1 MSGRVVMALRAVA
14 LGTAVALVGLTMD
27 QAPAHAAAATVEDAR
42 GDMIKVQEG
51 ATEGAP
57 APGATIADFKRTT
70 FRHKDRVV
78 VVRAEFVDLARTGRR
93 LTLWVDIRNDSG
105 RHFTVGVQADRADW
119 TGRTL
124 FLTRRGDDCALRHRI
139 DYRANTIRVAVP
151 RRCLDRPRTVA
162 FRVLSEHV
170 RRSWNY
176 SLLDN
181 GLADSM
187 EDPSWTRPL
196 RRG

>member
-1 MSGRVVMALRAVA
+1 MSGRVVRASRAVA
-14 LGTAVALVGLTMD
+14 VATAVALVGLTFG
-27 QAPAHAAAATVEDAR
+27 QAPAQAAAFTVEDSR

-51 ATEGAP
+51 ATEGVP
-57 APGATIADFKRTT
+57 APGATIADFKRTA

-78 VVRAEFVDLARTGRR
+78 IVRASFVDLARTGRR

-105 RHFTVGVQADRADW
+105 RHFTVGVQADRDDW

-124 FLTRRGDDCALRHRI
+124 FLTRSGDKCTIRHHI
-139 DYRANTIRVAVP
+139 DYRANIIRVAVP

-181 GLADSM
+181 GLAESM
-187 EDPSWTRPL
+187 EDRSWTRPL